1 MLEIVYARVSSCFN
15 NFGTKGISI
24 MIIGEQQLKVEL
36 FPRFISS
43 FGSSYLREAVKAM
56 EE

>member
-15 NFGTKGISI
+15 NFGTKGINI

-43 FGSSYLREAVKAM
+43 LGSSYHREAVKAM

>member
-15 NFGTKGISI
+15 NFGTQGINI

-43 FGSSYLREAVKAM
+43 LGSSYHREAVKAM
-56 EE
+56 E

>member
-1 MLEIVYARVSSCFN
+1 MPGLALVLTILEPRVLILS
-15 NFGTKGISI
+15 

-43 FGSSYLREAVKAM
+43 LGSSYHREAVKAM
-56 EE
+56 E